1 MHPKFLILI
10 FHFAHINLHAQQPL
24 IKDIDFDTFNDT
36 VYIDS
41 DSLYIV
47 CKLSTQEFVP
57 IFSVVNGV
65 EDGEFGVSSTRN
77 GFEYYSRAMRGGFAC
92 QFRYDVKSKMVQLI
106 GMSRYE
112 FGNATNDGSGK
123 SSVNLL
129 TGDYIGDW
137 NYYDLTA
144 NKGQG
149 KLVKIPT
156 IRAKMQFEPTYL
168 ENFDVGIFYDYME
181 RCSGLCAEQKGVIS
195 GIE

>member
-1 MHPKFLILI
+1 MKRILI
-10 FHFAHINLHAQQPL
+10 TLLLFFSFNLQSQASL
-24 IKDIDFDTFNDT
+24 IKDIDFDSVNDT

-47 CKLSTQEFVP
+47 CKLSTQDFVP
-57 IFSVVNGV
+57 IFSELNGV
-65 EDGEFGVSSTRN
+65 EDGEFGISATRN
-77 GFEYYSRAMRGGFAC
+77 GFEYYSSAMRGGFAC
-92 QFRYDVKSKMVQLI
+92 QFRYEVKAKKVRLI

-112 FGNATNDGSGK
+112 FGNATNDGSGN

-137 NYYDLTA
+137 NYYDLAA

-156 IRAKMQFEPTYL
+156 IRTKMPFELTYL
-168 ENFDVGIFYDYME
+168 ENFTVGIFYDYME
-181 RCSGLCAEQKGVIS
+181 RCSALYYKYKNALIGE
-195 GIE
+195 